1 MESKDGEARMKY
13 LAVLFMLIALSKDGY
28 ANQIYLVPQPQQV
41 IVQQPV
47 VITQTMVYQAPQVFV
62 TVPVPVVVY
71 PQPIIDQRIYWGY
84 PYYTTTPMPV
94 IQHRHRCWNY

>member
-1 MESKDGEARMKY
+1 MRY
-13 LAVLFMLIALSKDGY
+13 LVALFMLIALSKDGY
-28 ANQIYLVPQPQQV
+28 ANQIFVVPQPV

-47 VITQTMVYQAPQVFV
+47 VVTQTMVYQAPQVVV